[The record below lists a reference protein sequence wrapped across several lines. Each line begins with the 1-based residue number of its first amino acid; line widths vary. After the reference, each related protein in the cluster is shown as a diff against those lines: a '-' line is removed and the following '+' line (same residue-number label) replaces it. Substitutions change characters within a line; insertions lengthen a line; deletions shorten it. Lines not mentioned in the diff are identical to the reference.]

1 MTHDPSDDEIWNG
14 LRRRFSAG
22 ERLIL
27 RPAQPR
33 GQRQNERPARRP
45 TRLRAAGAGSLVAV
59 GAVIVLVAVVLGTG
73 SRQPATQPPGTGT
86 SPSASAIPTPTATPD
101 QTLTATQ
108 DGLSLTATVARATV
122 EPGGT
127 VPIEVTIH
135 NGRTTPIT
143 FIGPCDGFVNLGTSL
158 PLPLEPVGKSWTG
171 VQAHFKA
178 DALGLGKVPGESND
192 SIVPVST
199 YSCNGS
205 SHQQTIYDVT
215 YGPRTLDPG
224 RTVQSTLIWP
234 AEFVTGVPAL
244 PGDIPFTIWLVGT
257 PPYASP
263 YAGTDLKYALMGPPG
278 DQLQVSGHIHV
289 VGETPKLLSKGEAV
303 DAALADPT
311 FAKWLVEQPE
321 STWSDINLVLEND
334 GGTSGASWMLEVFRE
349 NGVPRNLAIAFVDPF
364 TGAVRLDTCES
375 PCSR

>member
-1 MTHDPSDDEIWNG
+1 MTHDPSDDEIWSG
-14 LRRRFSAG
+14 LRRRFAAG
-22 ERLIL
+22 ERLIS
-27 RPAQPR
+27 RPALPR
-33 GQRQNERPARRP
+33 DHPQEARPARRS
-45 TRLRAAGAGSLVAV
+45 TRLRTAGVGSLVAV

-73 SRQPATQPPGTGT
+73 SRQPATQPSGTRA
-86 SPSASAIPTPTATPD
+86 SSSASAMPTPTATPD

-127 VPIEVTIH
+127 VRIEVTIH

-143 FIGPCDGFVNLGTSL
+143 FIGPCDGFVNLGASL
-158 PLPLEPVGKSWTG
+158 PLPLEPVGESWTG

-178 DALGLGKVPGESND
+178 DALGHGNVPGESND
-192 SIVPVST
+192 SIAPVST

-205 SHQQTIYDVT
+205 SHQQTIYDVP
-215 YGPRTLDPG
+215 YSPRTLDPG
-224 RTVQSTLIWP
+224 QTVASTLIWP

-244 PGDIPFTIWLVGT
+244 PGDVPFTIWLVGT

-263 YAGTDLKYALMGPPG
+263 YAGTDIKFALMDPPG
-278 DQLQVSGHIHV
+278 DQLQVSGHIHI
-289 VGETPKLLSKGEAV
+289 VGETPKLLSKGQAV

-311 FAKWLVEQPE
+311 FAKWLLEQPE
-321 STWSDINLVLEND
+321 STWSDINLILEND

-349 NGVPRNLAIAFVDPF
+349 NGVPRNLAIAFIDPF
-364 TGAVRLDTCES
+364 TGEVRLDVCES